1 MKGCIKNNKRWKE
14 EKKVEKKKEGIEERI
29 MEMHRI
35 IVKWV

>member
-14 EKKVEKKKEGIEERI
+14 KEVENKEGIEERI

-35 IVKWV
+35 IVKWE